1 MSGSAW
7 FWLTVVM
14 IVFWVVPIALFFY
27 KPAHPV
33 ANEEEWGAIP
43 YDGLKFN
50 KKAEMIIFTTVCV
63 GFSWLVFWLTK
74 SGLLNWK

>member
-7 FWLTVVM
+7 FWLIVVL
-14 IVFWVVPIALFFY
+14 IVLWVVPIALFYY
-27 KPAHPV
+27 KPTHPV
-33 ANEEEWGAIP
+33 SNEEEWGAIP
-43 YDGLKFN
+43 YDSLKFN
-50 KKAEMIIFTTVCV
+50 KKAEIILFTVFCV